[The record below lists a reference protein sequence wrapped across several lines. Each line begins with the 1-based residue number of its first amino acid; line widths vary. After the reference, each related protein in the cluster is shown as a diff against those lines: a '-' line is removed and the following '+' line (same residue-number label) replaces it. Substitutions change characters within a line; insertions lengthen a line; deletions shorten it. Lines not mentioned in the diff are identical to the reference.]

1 MFCFL
6 KCKRI
11 ETGAIDMVEIEVTD
25 ISLHPEKV
33 SLGEKDVGLL
43 AVFFQTE
50 WDEIDIQLAG
60 VAAQQKFWE
69 TI

>member
-50 WDEIDIQLAG
+50 WDEIDI
-60 VAAQQKFWE
+60 
-69 TI
+69 

>member
-1 MFCFL
+1 L

-43 AVFFQTE
+43 AVFLS
-50 WDEIDIQLAG
+50 D
-60 VAAQQKFWE
+60 
-69 TI
+69 